1 MEYND
6 ENKSI
11 SKSTFNRFKK
21 LYLLAFSL
29 ILFSVIVSQVF
40 VQLHLNSQL
49 NDSKIINLSGRQR
62 MLSQKLVKNMLL
74 LKIVEGDKGTILK
87 AIESDNDLF
96 IKCSVA
102 LQSEYSYLGK
112 LTSGN
117 KKIKNQF
124 ADIKISQIGISNSC
138 KSILS
143 AYKKQPSSF
152 NEILDKEI
160 GLITEHES
168 VFLKKMDAIV
178 SEFES
183 ESRNG
188 VEGLMV
194 KEYILFF
201 LIISILL
208 LTITFVFR
216 PLSHSVRKIINDLD
230 ISDKDSYDKFL
241 EIEELFKSKEES
253 LQELKGLYFAINN
266 AALFAS
272 VSEDGTVLNISK
284 KFSKLLGVGKKDNYK
299 LFDDLFVLSESER
312 HTINDLLNGNRQN
325 IWVDVVKAV
334 TKSGDNI
341 WLELTII
348 PTRKTFDDRSVFIL
362 CTDITQRIESQKELD
377 QLNEEKYVKQV
388 AQQKLHASQIVEAQE
403 EERKRIAKDIHD
415 GIGQMLTALN
425 FNIESINVEN
435 IESTTL
441 KIDRLKLLLSSLIK
455 EVRTVTFNLTPPE
468 LLDYGVSA
476 TLSKLAEKLTDFT
489 GKKVY
494 FENKTGFCLRFDS
507 IVETNLY
514 RVVQEAVNNS
524 LKYAN
529 SNYILITLSHTKDM
543 LSIVIDDDGKG
554 FDTAKPITD
563 KKGGGMGMFFMKERI
578 SYINGRLFVNSVEGK
593 GTRITINLKLE
604 Q

>member
-11 SKSTFNRFKK
+11 SKSTFTRFKK

-29 ILFSVIVSQVF
+29 ILFSVIVSQIF

-62 MLSQKLVKNMLL
+62 MFSQKLVKNVLL
-74 LKIVEGDKGTILK
+74 LKIVEGDKSSILK

-96 IKCSVA
+96 IKCNTK

-117 KKIKNQF
+117 EKIQRLFDDVN
-124 ADIKISQIGISNSC
+124 ISQIGISNSC

-143 AYKKQPSSF
+143 AYKEQPSNF
-152 NEILDKEI
+152 NKILDKEI
-160 GLITEHES
+160 GFITKHES
-168 VFLKKMDAIV
+168 VFLVKMDAIV
-178 SEFES
+178 SEFEL

-188 VEGLMV
+188 VENLML

-208 LTITFVFR
+208 LTIVFVFK

-284 KFSKLLGVGKKDNYK
+284 KFSKLLGVNKNDDYK
-299 LFDDLFVLSESER
+299 LFDDLFVLSESEK
-312 HTINDLLNGNRQN
+312 HTISDLLNGNRQN
-325 IWVDVVKAV
+325 IWVDVVRAV
-334 TKSGDNI
+334 TKSDKNI

-348 PTRKTFDDRSVFIL
+348 PTRKTFDDRSVFVM
-362 CTDITQRIESQKELD
+362 CTDITQRVESQKELD
-377 QLNEEKYVKQV
+377 QLNEDKYEKQV

-425 FNIESINVEN
+425 FNIESINLEN
-435 IESTTL
+435 IESTSL
-441 KIDRLKLLLSSLIK
+441 KIDRLKSLLSSLIK

-468 LLDYGVSA
+468 LLDYGISA
-476 TLSKLAEKLTDFT
+476 TLSKLADKLTNFT
-489 GKKVY
+489 GKKIY
-494 FENKTGFCLRFDS
+494 FENKTDFNLRFDS

-524 LKYAN
+524 LKYAE

-543 LSIVIDDDGKG
+543 LSIVIDDDGRG
-554 FDTAKPITD
+554 FDTEKPITD

-593 GTRITINLKLE
+593 GTRITINLKME
-604 Q
+604 